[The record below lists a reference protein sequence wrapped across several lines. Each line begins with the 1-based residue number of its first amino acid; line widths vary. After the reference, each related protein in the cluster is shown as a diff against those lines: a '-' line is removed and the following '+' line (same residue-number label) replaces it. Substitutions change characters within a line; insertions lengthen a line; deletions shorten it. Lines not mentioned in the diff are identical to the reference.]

1 MVLVLIASMPIS
13 SIAVSDGSDNDTY
26 PVIADVLTS
35 LGVPFSDSTTISL
48 TTISAGTA
56 SDSAAS
62 AGVASANSYTC
73 SSNSSEEIDVLLVKS
88 TDNKGNISAT
98 FVAAAN
104 DNNGEVMFQDIGVRR
119 AAPSGY
125 VTGSI
130 LSYNSSLDSSYDY
143 YFALGTTYASAS
155 FSGKY
160 AFRPSSVYC
169 YLRAESTATH
179 GVSRMLYA
187 EGLSGDWVNSSG
199 VPIEPNV
206 AYHTFNNDQVITNP
220 TMGTQYN
227 MSLTN
232 AWTNSGYG
240 SNDYIL
246 VSSGLFRYVLTLE
259 IEFDN
264 GRYAYIEHTVYEV

>member
-1 MVLVLIASMPIS
+1 
-13 SIAVSDGSDNDTY
+13 
-26 PVIADVLTS
+26 
-35 LGVPFSDSTTISL
+35 
-48 TTISAGTA
+48 
-56 SDSAAS
+56 
-62 AGVASANSYTC
+62 
-73 SSNSSEEIDVLLVKS
+73 
-88 TDNKGNISAT
+88 
-98 FVAAAN
+98 
-104 DNNGEVMFQDIGVRR
+104 
-119 AAPSGY
+119 
-125 VTGSI
+125 
-130 LSYNSSLDSSYDY
+130 
-143 YFALGTTYASAS
+143 
-155 FSGKY
+155 
-160 AFRPSSVYC
+160 
-169 YLRAESTATH
+169 
-179 GVSRMLYA
+179 MLYA